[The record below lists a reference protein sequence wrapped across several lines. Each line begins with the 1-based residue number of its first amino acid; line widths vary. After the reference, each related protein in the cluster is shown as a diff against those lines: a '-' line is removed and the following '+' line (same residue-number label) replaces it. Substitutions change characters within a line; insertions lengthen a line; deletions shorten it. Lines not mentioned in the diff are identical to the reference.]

1 MYKIII
7 LFCFVAGIQNV
18 FAQNNNPDNV
28 KAALARYSLMV
39 RSIRTSCIKECG
51 TNNLHVI
58 SVEIKKENKKIRLAL
73 AKKIIEKLE
82 KIKT

>member
-1 MYKIII
+1 MII
-7 LFCFVAGIQNV
+7 LFCFVAGIQIV
-18 FAQNNNPDNV
+18 FAQNNNIDNA
-28 KAALARYSLMV
+28 KAALARYSLME
-39 RSIRTSCIKECG
+39 RSIRTSYIKECG